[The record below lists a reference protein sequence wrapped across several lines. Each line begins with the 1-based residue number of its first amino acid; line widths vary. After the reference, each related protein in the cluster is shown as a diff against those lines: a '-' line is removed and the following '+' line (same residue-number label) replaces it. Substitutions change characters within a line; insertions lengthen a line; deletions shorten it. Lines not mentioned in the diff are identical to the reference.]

1 MNTHDMPPFASFWRG
16 SDLQLRLEEGHID
29 ARRARQLATERGAV
43 RRALVHSLAAAG
55 WLEGENAGALAEASE
70 DLEIA
75 RILRA
80 CLAYLSAGPDRL
92 TMVSLEDLWLERQP
106 QNVPASTDEHPNWR
120 RRARFAFEEMRS
132 LPGVVDT
139 LREVDRLRRA
149 GEGE

>member
-1 MNTHDMPPFASFWRG
+1 MR
-16 SDLQLRLEEGHID
+16 
-29 ARRARQLATERGAV
+29 
-43 RRALVHSLAAAG
+43 SLAAAG
-55 WLEGENAGALAEASE
+55 WLDGEDIGALAEASE
-70 DLEIA
+70 DAEIA

-92 TMVSLEDLWLERQP
+92 TMISLEDLWLERRP
-106 QNVPASTDEHPNWR
+106 QNVPASGGEYPNWR

-149 GEGE
+149 GGGG